1 MTGNST
7 SHDCYNFLAE
17 HEAQLEAKM
26 ARPQH
31 PLDFLRWK
39 KWYYKMALQAGT
51 ESIHYLPGTNHVD
64 PVVHAAFNRLVANGA
79 QPKDLGAL

>member
-26 ARPQH
+26 ARPQLS
-31 PLDFLRWK
+31 LDFLRWK